1 MNLVFMGTPD
11 FSVPALEALAAAGH
25 TVLAVYT
32 QPPRPAG
39 RGQKEQPSPV
49 QRAAERLGIPVR
61 ALKSLRDAAAQEE
74 FRALRADLAVV
85 AAYGLILPKT
95 ILDAPLRGCLN
106 IHASLLPRW
115 RGAAPIQRAIEAGDA
130 ETGITIMVMDEGLD
144 TGPML
149 LKESVPITPGTTAGT
164 LHDALAALGAKLILR
179 ACAGL
184 ESGALVPVPQ
194 PGDGVTYAKKIAKE
208 EARLDWTAPAAML
221 ERRIRAFNP
230 VPGAW
235 FEAKGERIRVLAAV
249 AEPRKRDTA
258 PGTILDAALT
268 IACGEDALRPTSLQR
283 AGKAP
288 MPADALLRGFALPPG
303 TRLT

>member
-11 FSVPALEALAAAGH
+11 FAVPALEALAAAGH
-25 TVLAVYT
+25 RVSAVYT

-39 RGQKEQPSPV
+39 RGKKEQVSPV
-49 QRAAERLGIPVR
+49 QRAAKRLGLPVR
-61 ALKSLRDAAAQEE
+61 APKTLRDPTAQAE

-85 AAYGLILPKT
+85 A
-95 ILDAPLRGCLN
+95 DAPLRGCLN

-149 LKESVPITPGTTAGT
+149 LKESVPIGPDATAGA
-164 LHDALAALGAKLILR
+164 LHDALAAVGARLIVR
-179 ACAGL
+179 AVEGL
-184 ESGALVPVPQ
+184 ASGALVPVPQ
-194 PGDGVTYAKKIAKE
+194 PAEGATYAKKIEKDD
-208 EARLDWTAPAAML
+208 ARLDWRQAAALL
-221 ERRIRAFNP
+221 ERRVRAFNP

-235 FEAKGERIRVLAAV
+235 FEAKGERIRVLR
-249 AEPRKRDTA
+249 AEVPAGVSGGA
-258 PGTILDAALT
+258 PGSVLDGHLT
-268 IACGEDALRPTSLQR
+268 IACAGGALRPLAVQR

-288 MPADALLRGFALPPG
+288 MAADAFLRGFPIPAG
-303 TRLT
+303 TQLT